1 MLRGQLHLDAPTLA
15 LLAGG
20 ELPFWPR
27 WRAQWHVRLCPLC
40 QAQLL
45 QFRSLRQALP
55 GNALDESDAAA
66 ELPGVAWSVFEAEMR
81 ANIRLGLT
89 AGALAGG
96 PEASGSDAG
105 GSDASGSESPSL
117 PALPAAVP
125 FWRWATVCG
134 ALVFVLGAGW
144 WLSVPRHT
152 PTPMVSSV
160 LKAAPDGE
168 PLDGPAQAAGF
179 QLLVPAS
186 NAVRTEA
193 DFNGGTRA
201 RLIDGETGQVT
212 LQQVYAE

>member
-1 MLRGQLHLDAPTLA
+1 MPRGQLHLDAPTLA

-20 ELPFWPR
+20 DLSFWPR
-27 WRAQWHVRLCPLC
+27 WRAQWHVRLCSLC
-40 QAQLL
+40 QAELH

-55 GNALDESDAAA
+55 TDALDEFDAAA

-96 PEASGSDAG
+96 
-105 GSDASGSESPSL
+105 SDASGPENAPL
-117 PALPAAVP
+117 PAFVP

-152 PTPMVSSV
+152 PTPVVSSV

-186 NAVRTEA
+186 NAVRTGA
-193 DFNGGTRA
+193 DFNGGTHA